1 MIRQIVSLAA
11 ALVIA
16 TVGVPGYARASVSI
30 VTSTGDALSASIC
43 MLGGIA
49 VPVTLLV
56 SLQSIPNPTTGI
68 GQALTFVVGASGG
81 AQTYVVPS
89 GGSIGVVFVPLTDL
103 GGGCFI
109 QLRKTSS
116 SVGSASVT
124 VESAPLFSVPL
135 PSP

>member
-1 MIRQIVSLAA
+1 MIRRTTSLVAI
-11 ALVIA
+11 VIA
-16 TVGVPGYARASVSI
+16 TVVVPGHARASVSI
-30 VTSTGDALSASIC
+30 VTPTGDALSASVC

-56 SLQSIPNPTTGI
+56 SLQSVPNPTTGF

-81 AQTYVVPS
+81 AQTYTVPS
-89 GGSIGVVFVPLTDL
+89 GGSVGVVFIPLTDL

-109 QLRKTSS
+109 QLARTHS

-124 VESAPLFSVPL
+124 VESAPLFSVPW
-135 PSP
+135 PSR